1 MQMGKDVEEA
11 VLELERN
18 APERRSGSYNRAKL
32 KTYKRLFL
40 SVPVVKISNWSI
52 GKEAVTVCL
61 RIKSWHSH
69 GQNEENHRDVFQ
81 IIYVFIEYS

>member
-40 SVPVVKISNWSI
+40 SVPVVKISN
-52 GKEAVTVCL
+52 
-61 RIKSWHSH
+61 
-69 GQNEENHRDVFQ
+69 
-81 IIYVFIEYS
+81 